1 MREGGAARNYIGHSQ
16 KTYKDNPIVE
26 GVIECINHGKGG
38 PRENVDLKNLDPGDV
53 MKNVDGIVPVLEKE
67 GERGSQT
74 KRFLY
79 DLAETMVS
87 ASGSGLIGTGK
98 G

>member
-1 MREGGAARNYIGHSQ
+1 
-16 KTYKDNPIVE
+16 
-26 GVIECINHGKGG
+26 
-38 PRENVDLKNLDPGDV
+38 

-87 ASGSGLIGTGK
+87 ASGSGLIGTGERMNEDK
-98 G
+98 SRFLADLKSHLLI